1 MSKRKRV
8 PFEFHP
14 LKIDSKP
21 GELPDFVAT
30 SSERPDFLR
39 GDAGMGGGSIGPDDV
54 VWIAP
59 DADGQLEVRLP
70 RQGYEQ
76 YSPFD
81 LILLAIIGANPKGGN
96 EHERLRDAKRALFGA
111 PQLNSAYSRTDD
123 KILLKVARLVIEE
136 IVADR
141 GREIKL
147 AALVRTVAGL
157 HYKPEEL
164 VRSEDG
170 ENKIVRHLIDRF
182 EKHRDDFL
190 TRATTREDFGRAR
203 NLRIIDEIF
212 ERLESLA
219 VKVSR
224 KGVPRMQRED
234 DELAP
239 RADET

>member
-81 LILLAIIGANPKGGN
+81 RFSLPSS
-96 EHERLRDAKRALFGA
+96 A
-111 PQLNSAYSRTDD
+111 PT
-123 KILLKVARLVIEE
+123 
-136 IVADR
+136 
-141 GREIKL
+141 
-147 AALVRTVAGL
+147 
-157 HYKPEEL
+157 
-164 VRSEDG
+164 
-170 ENKIVRHLIDRF
+170 
-182 EKHRDDFL
+182 
-190 TRATTREDFGRAR
+190 
-203 NLRIIDEIF
+203 
-212 ERLESLA
+212 
-219 VKVSR
+219 
-224 KGVPRMQRED
+224 QREGMNTSD
-234 DELAP
+234 WFTRPPPQRVTTCYARSQHVGPRRWGAVPMSSILACARKSRSLGRP
-239 RADET
+239 ATKV

>member
-14 LKIDSKP
+14 LKINSKP

-111 PQLNSAYSRTDD
+111 PQLE
-123 KILLKVARLVIEE
+123 LVPVHKPMFCWGI
-136 IVADR
+136 
-141 GREIKL
+141 L
-147 AALVRTVAGL
+147 AAL
-157 HYKPEEL
+157 
-164 VRSEDG
+164 
-170 ENKIVRHLIDRF
+170 
-182 EKHRDDFL
+182 
-190 TRATTREDFGRAR
+190 
-203 NLRIIDEIF
+203 
-212 ERLESLA
+212 
-219 VKVSR
+219 
-224 KGVPRMQRED
+224 
-234 DELAP
+234 
-239 RADET
+239 